1 MKTLLNFQP
10 FEIEST
16 QSFLNVATVKELKAW
31 KRLLRQYYY
40 LHNMGIKISKANRKL
55 VFTTL
60 NQLKM
65 YRNELTIMIE
75 NNATM
80 DKKEVHIEAIADLQ
94 AMLVDLSNM
103 RDENIIKHE
112 IKETMRTMIFFE
124 TIVTDEDGFITFKS
138 KSGRKFSMRDSS
150 KWNEHRAMIDKH
162 LKAMDERKKAEKKA
176 AKALEKQADK
186 AQKKSDNFTEKVF
199 EKKRLN

>member
-16 QSFLNVATVKELKAW
+16 QSFLNVATKEQLKAW
-31 KRLLRQYYY
+31 KKLLRQYYY
-40 LHNMGIKISKANRKL
+40 LHNMGVKISKANRKL

-65 YRNELTIMIE
+65 YRDELTIMID
-75 NNATM
+75 NNQPM
-80 DKKEVHIEAIADLQ
+80 EKKQEHIEAIADLQ
-94 AMLVDLSNM
+94 AMLFDLSNIQDVITEK
-103 RDENIIKHE
+103 RDAKP
-112 IKETMRTMIFFE
+112 TLRTMIFFE
-124 TIVTDEDGFITFKS
+124 TILTDENGFITYKS
-138 KSGRKFSMRDSS
+138 KNGRKFTMQDPSNWE
-150 KWNEHRAMIDKH
+150 KHRAMIDKH

-176 AKALEKQADK
+176 LKAKATAEEK